1 MLRGTLKHQ
10 NKRDAYIQNWWDVVN
25 WDAVTER
32 LGISRNLIEGH
43 VPPYDRRFMQAA
55 ITFQQANA
63 IGPNAMVHLTG
74 SKCEPQVNAGS
85 RRRGPALLHPDQV

>member
-10 NKRDAYIQNWWDVVN
+10 NKRDAYIQNWWDAVN

-43 VPPYDRRFMQAA
+43 VPPYDRRTVQAP
-55 ITFQQANA
+55 ITLRQGTGH
-63 IGPNAMVHLTG
+63 GPNVAWFKDPTG
-74 SKCEPQVNAGS
+74 NILRSLRS
-85 RRRGPALLHPDQV
+85 RWL